1 MANHRISSRR
11 IRGQLTYTVAEAAQ
25 ITGSHRNTIRHW
37 LRSGLSVLDGRQ
49 PTLIK
54 GATLKAFID
63 ARHANRRQPCGPGR
77 MYCLK
82 CRTPRIPAFG
92 EVEYEPRSEKRGRLI
107 GLCPDCSTLL
117 QRRTTAGKIREAA
130 GNLVIRFRC
139 EAERLDETSACNLNC
154 ASQQDESPDGE
165 IQCRQRAR

>member
-11 IRGQLTYTVAEAAQ
+11 VRGQLTYTVAEAAQ
-25 ITGSHRNTIRHW
+25 ITGSHRNTIRNW
-37 LRSGLSVLDGRQ
+37 LRSGLPVLDSRQ

-54 GATLKAFID
+54 GATLKTFID

-82 CRTPRIPAFG
+82 CRAPRIPAFG
-92 EVEYEPRSEKRGRLI
+92 EVEYEPSSQKSGRLI

-117 QRRTTAGKIREAA
+117 QRQTSARKIREAA
-130 GNLVIRFRC
+130 GSLVVRFRC
-139 EAERLDETSACNLNC
+139 EVERLDETSPCNLNC
-154 ASQQDESPDGE
+154 DSQQG
-165 IQCRQRAR
+165 

>member
-11 IRGQLTYTVAEAAQ
+11 VRRHLTYTVAEAAQ

-63 ARHANRRQPCGPGR
+63 ARNANRRQPCGPGR

-82 CRTPRIPAFG
+82 CRAPRTPAFG
-92 EVEYEPRSEKRGRLI
+92 EVEYEPRSEKSGRLI
-107 GLCPDCSTLL
+107 GLCPNCSTLL
-117 QRRTTAGKIREAA
+117 QRRTSARKIQEAA
-130 GNLVIRFRC
+130 GNLVVKFRC
-139 EAERLDETSACNLNC
+139 EAERLDKMLLRNLNC
-154 ASQQDESPDGE
+154 DSQ
-165 IQCRQRAR
+165 